1 MTKNPTILY
10 IDDDLSS
17 LLLMKEQLKSSDIN
31 VITESNGKLGITT
44 YLDLKDEIDLVIL
57 DVHMPQINGY
67 DLLLSIR
74 KNNNSTIPI
83 IMVTATSFI
92 ENRDIILK
100 LGANEYLIKPIPQRE
115 MLRIVKKYLT

>member
-17 LLLMKEQLKSSDIN
+17 LLLVKEQLKSADIN

-44 YLDLKDEIDLVIL
+44 YLESKEDIDLVIL
-57 DVHMPQINGY
+57 DVHMPHINGY
-67 DLLLSIR
+67 DLLVSIR
-74 KNNNSTIPI
+74 KDNSKIPI

-92 ENRDIILK
+92 ENKDIILE
-100 LGANEYLIKPIPQRE
+100 LGANEYLIKPISQKE
-115 MLRIVKKYLT
+115 MLRIIKKYI

>member
-17 LLLMKEQLKSSDIN
+17 LLLLKEQLYDSDIN
-31 VITESNGKLGITT
+31 IITESNGKLGFTT
-44 YLDLKDEIDLVIL
+44 YMDLRDEIDLVML
-57 DVHMPQINGY
+57 DVHLPHINGY

-74 KNNNSTIPI
+74 KDNDKIPI

-92 ENRDIILK
+92 ENKDIILK
-100 LGANEYLIKPIPQRE
+100 LGANEYLVKPISQKD
-115 MLRIVKKYLT
+115 MMKIIKKYI

>member
-17 LLLMKEQLKSSDIN
+17 LLLVKEQMKLSDIN

-44 YLDLKDEIDLVIL
+44 YLETKEDIDLVML
-57 DVHMPQINGY
+57 DVHMPHINGY
-67 DLLLSIR
+67 DLLVSIR
-74 KNNNSTIPI
+74 KDNDKIPI

-92 ENRDIILK
+92 ENKDTILK
-100 LGANEYLIKPIPQRE
+100 LGANEYLIKPITHKDLLKIIR
-115 MLRIVKKYLT
+115 KYI

>member
-17 LLLMKEQLKSSDIN
+17 LLLVKEQLKPFDIN

-44 YLDLKDEIDLVIL
+44 YLELKDEIDLVIL
-57 DVHMPQINGY
+57 DVHLPHINGY

-74 KNNNSTIPI
+74 KDDVKIPI

-92 ENRDIILK
+92 ENKDIILK
-100 LGANEYLIKPIPQRE
+100 LGANEYLIKPISQKD
-115 MLRIVKKYLT
+115 MIKIIKKYI

>member
-74 KNNNSTIPI
+74 KNNSTIPI

>member
-17 LLLMKEQLKSSDIN
+17 LLLVKEQMKLSDIN

-44 YLDLKDEIDLVIL
+44 YLESKEDIDLVML
-57 DVHMPQINGY
+57 DVHMPHINGY
-67 DLLLSIR
+67 DLLVSIR
-74 KNNNSTIPI
+74 KDNDKIPI

-92 ENRDIILK
+92 ENKDTILK
-100 LGANEYLIKPIPQRE
+100 LGANEYLIKPITQKDLLKIIR
-115 MLRIVKKYLT
+115 KYI

>member
-1 MTKNPTILY
+1 MIKNPTILY

-17 LLLMKEQLKSSDIN
+17 LLLVKEQLRSSDIN

-44 YLDLKDEIDLVIL
+44 YLELKDEIDLVIL
-57 DVHMPQINGY
+57 DVHMPHINGY

-74 KNNNSTIPI
+74 KDNSKIPI

-92 ENRDIILK
+92 ENKDIILK
-100 LGANEYLIKPIPQRE
+100 LGASEYLVKPISQKD
-115 MLRIVKKYLT
+115 MLRIIKKYI

>member
-17 LLLMKEQLKSSDIN
+17 LLLLKEQLYDSDIN
-31 VITESNGKLGITT
+31 IITESNGKLGFTT
-44 YLDLKDEIDLVIL
+44 YMELRDEIDLVML
-57 DVHMPQINGY
+57 DVHLPHINGY

-74 KNNNSTIPI
+74 KDNDKIPI

-92 ENRDIILK
+92 ENKDIILK
-100 LGANEYLIKPIPQRE
+100 LGADEYLIKPISQKD
-115 MLRIVKKYLT
+115 MLKIIRKYI